1 MENKTYDQLIA
12 ELKEETLKLSSNEIS
27 MEEAMQIFEDNIKRI
42 QLAKAKLTEY
52 KGTINKVLENNQIE
66 EFN

>member
-12 ELKEETLKLSSNEIS
+12 ELKEETLKLSSSDIS
-27 MEEAMQIFEDNIKRI
+27 MEDAMKIFEENIKRI
-42 QLAKAKLTEY
+42 QLAKEKLTEY
-52 KGTINKVLENNQIE
+52 KGTISKVLEDNKIE

>member
-1 MENKTYDQLIA
+1 MQNKTYDQLIA

-27 MEEAMQIFEDNIKRI
+27 MEEAMKIFEENIKRI
-42 QLAKAKLTEY
+42 QLAKEKLTEY
-52 KGTINKVLENNQIE
+52 KGTINKVLEDNKIE